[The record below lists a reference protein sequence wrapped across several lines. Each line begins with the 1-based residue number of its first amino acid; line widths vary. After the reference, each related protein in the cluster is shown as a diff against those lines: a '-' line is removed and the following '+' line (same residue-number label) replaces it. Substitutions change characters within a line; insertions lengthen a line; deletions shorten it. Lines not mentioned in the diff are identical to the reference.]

1 MRGHTY
7 RQTHRQMESSR
18 TRERHTLKSFCSF
31 PNDRNRDL
39 DLLVVHDPDDDEDK
53 PRNGACER
61 TNLKV
66 LRVRG

>member
-1 MRGHTY
+1 M
-7 RQTHRQMESSR
+7 
-18 TRERHTLKSFCSF
+18 KSFCSF
-31 PNDRNRDL
+31 PNDRNCDL